1 MIRLST
7 LTIVVLT
14 TLKVVSQNALNIPD
28 TLHGPNYDL
37 TLQEGTTQF
46 YGTTQTETMGAN
58 GSLLGPTLILE
69 KGDAISISVDNQLQ
83 DTTTI
88 HWHGLHVAPEDDG
101 GPHSIIPPN
110 AIWNPQFTVMDKAGL
125 YWYHPH
131 LHMHTNEHVSKGI
144 AGMIIVKD
152 ASEAALTLPRTYGVD
167 DFPLVIQTKGFDAT
181 GQIEWMSHLDTT
193 LMVNGTRDPYLDAPA
208 QIVRFR
214 VLNGSSQRVYKLGFS
229 NNQSFSIIGTDGGL
243 LEAPVSLTRYQV
255 APGQRADILVDLSAL
270 QGQSVQ
276 LMNYGTEIA
285 NAVYGA
291 AQPGMMAQL
300 TLPGYDSNP
309 LNGSDYVV
317 LDLNVGAPTAGAV
330 TTVPSALVAQTLIP
344 ESSANITRNLT
355 FTSQQN
361 IVGPFMIN
369 STMFDMGVIN
379 YTVPIGNT
387 EIWSFTNQTPIAH
400 PFHIHDVQFYILDI
414 NGTPPPPELA
424 GLNDVILIPAGM
436 GTARFIAKFNDFA
449 NDTIPYM
456 YHCHMLQHEDSGM
469 MGQFIVS
476 EKAAEVPVNLGND
489 VKIYPVPSELGYI
502 NIESESNTQISVYD
516 ISGKLVLT
524 TNLNAGVNTIN
535 LEQGVYIVK
544 DEAGNTSKVVMK

>member
-1 MIRLST
+1 MKIFTVISLPIIGFAG
-7 LTIVVLT
+7 LA
-14 TLKVVSQNALNIPD
+14 QNALNIPD
-28 TLHGPNYDL
+28 TLHGPNYNL
-37 TLQEGTTQF
+37 NLQEGTTQF
-46 YGTTQTETMGAN
+46 YPGIQTETMGAN

-69 KGDAISISVDNQLQ
+69 KGETISISVNNQLQ

-88 HWHGLHVAPEDDG
+88 HWHGMHVAPENDG

-110 AIWNPQFTVMDKAGL
+110 TTWNPQFEVMDQAGL
-125 YWYHPH
+125 NWYHPH

-152 ASEAALTLPRTYGVD
+152 ADEAALTLPRTYGVD

-193 LMVNGTRDPYLDAPA
+193 LLVNGTKDPYLDAPA

-214 VLNGSSQRVYKLGFS
+214 ILNGSSQRVYKLGFS

-255 APGQRADILVDLSAL
+255 APGQRADILIDLSAL
-270 QGQSVQ
+270 QGQSIQ
-276 LMNYGTEIA
+276 LINFGSEIA
-285 NAVYGA
+285 NAVYGSS
-291 AQPGMMAQL
+291 QPGMMAQL

-309 LNGSDYVV
+309 LNGSDFVV
-317 LDLNVGAPTAGAV
+317 LDLNVGAPTSGAV
-330 TTVPSALVAQTLIP
+330 TTVPSSLITHTP
-344 ESSANITRNLT
+344 LTESMANTTRSLT

-379 YTVPIGNT
+379 YTVPLGNT

-414 NGTPPPPELA
+414 NGNPPPPELA
-424 GLNDVILIPAGM
+424 GLNDVILVPAGM
-436 GTARFIAKFNDFA
+436 GTARFIAQFNDFA

-476 EKAAEVPVNLGND
+476 ELAAELPEVLNENLS
-489 VKIYPVPSELGYI
+489 IYPVPSEFGYV
-502 NIESESNTQISVYD
+502 NIDSKIAQEISIYD
-516 ISGKLVLT
+516 ISGKLVKNQMLT
-524 TNLNAGVNTIN
+524 QGIN
-535 LEQGVYIVK
+535 LLQLERGMYLLK
-544 DEAGNTSKVVMK
+544 DQSGNVSKVVMK